1 MAAIN
6 GLFCSL
12 MLRAVVPRLSR
23 QLSIMSSPFNTRVK
37 ENTSVNL
44 DSQPSVP
51 TREKTFEELLESS
64 RLLTSCGDSPVDQRV
79 TGEVIAVVG
88 NDLYIDFGGKFHGV
102 VPRPPAEQDG
112 QYYVKGTQVE
122 VIVKDLEITEHF
134 LGAWQNTSLLE
145 ANISLVTRRAR
156 PKEEDPLN

>member
-6 GLFCSL
+6 GLFCGL

-23 QLSIMSSPFNTRVK
+23 QLNTMSSPLNSRVK
-37 ENTSVNL
+37 ENAPVNL
-44 DSQPSVP
+44 DSPAP

-88 NDLYIDFGGKFHGV
+88 NDLYVDFGGKFHGV
-102 VPRPPAEQDG
+102 VSRPQADQDG
-112 QYYVKGTQVE
+112 QYYVKGTPVE

-134 LGAWQNTSLLE
+134 LGACRNTSLLE
-145 ANISLVTRRAR
+145 ANISLVTRRVK
-156 PKEEDPLN
+156 PKEENPFN